1 MPKRKR
7 IAGHRRRPDAPAPWE
22 VVRAERFEVVDAEG
36 RVTAAFGDLRSR
48 DPEFPVTGLA
58 LLDADGLTRV
68 SLAFDPS
75 GPNLTFMDSGNIV
88 FAVGVNDPAP
98 DANYLGP
105 YLLLMDA
112 QGVPVISWRVAR
124 DGSAVQHLGAAWRD

>member
-7 IAGHRRRPDAPAPWE
+7 NAGLRRRPDGPAPGD
-22 VVRAERFEVVDAEG
+22 VVRAQRFEVVDADG
-36 RVTAAFGDLRSR
+36 NVTAVFGDLRSR

-58 LLDADGLTRV
+58 VLDADGMTRA

-75 GPNLTFMDSGNIV
+75 GPNLTLMDAGNIV

-112 QGVPVISWRVAR
+112 HGVPVISWRVAL